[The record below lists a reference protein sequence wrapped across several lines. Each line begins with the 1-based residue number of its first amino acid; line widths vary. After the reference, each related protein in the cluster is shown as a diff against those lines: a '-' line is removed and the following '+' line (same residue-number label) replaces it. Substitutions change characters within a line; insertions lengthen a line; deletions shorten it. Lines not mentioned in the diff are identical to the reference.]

1 MRLKGYKCSDRL
13 NDATAKGTK
22 NRIRT
27 MNLQEAFEEL
37 AQGRKLEEVDLDQAV
52 RSQLAEYG
60 VWATDGMFSP
70 PQHELLEQDA
80 IETKLLGST
89 REWLRRLDVLS
100 CTESTNS
107 DLLELSRERDIDGWV
122 RTSEVQTGGRGR
134 RGRQWV
140 SPFAK
145 NVALS
150 VGISIDRST
159 AEIGSISLAIGLMAA
174 RVLEDLEIEDVNLKW
189 PNDLLVNQRKVGG
202 ILIELADAQ
211 QPASLVVGIG
221 MNVNDAPGHDVTG
234 DYRATCIADHIAS
247 CSRNHLI
254 AHLINAIHE
263 AIRQFEKLGFSFFKK
278 SWERRDVLRGRR
290 IVLTG
295 VEPPIS
301 GVGVGIDSEGAYLIR
316 TATGLERAI
325 GGELSLRISDG

>member
-174 RVLEDLEIEDVNLKW
+174 RVLEDLEIEIVECQFGAQPGQQVDGKIFIW
-189 PNDLLVNQRKVGG
+189 RTIAND
-202 ILIELADAQ
+202 
-211 QPASLVVGIG
+211 GIG
-221 MNVNDAPGHDVTG
+221 V
-234 DYRATCIADHIAS
+234 S
-247 CSRNHLI
+247 HLACLDLFDLRVI
-254 AHLINAIHE
+254 PDRPQGGPE
-263 AIRQFEKLGFSFFKK
+263 AFHVSLFQPNEKVY
-278 SWERRDVLRGRR
+278 VLRGPNDP
-290 IVLTG
+290 VK
-295 VEPPIS
+295 VECGASDQHVVDSVCLKLSQKLQEPVETHERP
-301 GVGVGIDSEGAYLIR
+301 VGRVA
-316 TATGLERAI
+316 
-325 GGELSLRISDG
+325 